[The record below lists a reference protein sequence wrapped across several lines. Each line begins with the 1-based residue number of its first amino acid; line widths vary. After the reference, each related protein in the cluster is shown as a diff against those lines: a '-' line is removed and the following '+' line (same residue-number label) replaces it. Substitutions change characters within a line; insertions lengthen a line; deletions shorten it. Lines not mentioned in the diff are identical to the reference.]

1 MTRVRRIA
9 RSPGSGRNYYLV
21 DANFLANKHLPP
33 MRAKTPQERDRIVAC
48 QGWWAEIDQQLDDS
62 VARVFVP
69 DLCIAEAF
77 KVVAKKHYREKWFPT
92 YAEFKKTRDRLSADI
107 RTPTKALKH
116 FDRDVRFHDISTNR
130 DIVISVDR
138 FLELFLKHGK
148 NVQIVDLILA
158 ATAKYL
164 MEFYDIP
171 RERLHIVTLDTALR
185 EGINKAADLPNAFD
199 PTLKQ
204 HRVQAVF
211 Y

>member
-1 MTRVRRIA
+1 MTRVRRIT
-9 RSPGSGRNYYLV
+9 RNPSHGRNYYLV
-21 DANFLANKHLPP
+21 DANFLANKHLPA
-33 MRAKTPQERDRIVAC
+33 MRAPGSHEHDRIIAC
-48 QGWWAEIDQQLDDS
+48 QEWWLEIDRQLDAGL
-62 VARVFVP
+62 ARVFVP

-92 YAEFKKTRDRLSADI
+92 YREFRKVRDRLSDEI
-107 RTPTKALKH
+107 RTPPHVLKH
-116 FDRDVRFHDISTNR
+116 FDREVRFHDISTNR

-138 FLELFLKHGK
+138 FLELFLKNGK

-171 RERLHIVTLDTALR
+171 RDRLHIVTLDTALR
-185 EGINKAADLPNAFD
+185 EGINKATDLPNAFD

-211 Y
+211 C

>member
-21 DANFLANKHLPP
+21 DANFLANKHLPSA
-33 MRAKTPQERDRIVAC
+33 RAKLAHERDRITAC
-48 QGWWAEIDQQLDDS
+48 QTWWAEIDNQLDS
-62 VARVFVP
+62 GHARVFVP

-77 KVVAKKHYREKWFPT
+77 KVLAKKHYREKWFVSSG
-92 YAEFKKTRDRLSADI
+92 EFRKARDRLSSDI
-107 RTPTKALKH
+107 RTPTRALKH
-116 FDRDVRFHDISTNR
+116 FDREVRFHDISTNR

-164 MEFYDIP
+164 IEFYDIP
-171 RERLHIVTLDTALR
+171 RDRLHIVTLDVALR
-185 EGINKAADLPNAFD
+185 EGINKASDLPNAFD
-199 PTLKQ
+199 PTLKH
-204 HRVQAVF
+204 HRVEAVF
-211 Y
+211 F